1 MISVAI
7 DGPSGAGKSTV
18 SKALSKKMGFI
29 YIDTGAMYRTL
40 AYKAISNNID
50 ISDVESVKTML
61 SDIRLDIR
69 HFDDGQHM
77 FADGVDVTGFIRT
90 PEVSMGASAISAIPS
105 VRQWLLDTQRSF
117 ASSNNCIMDG
127 RDIGT
132 VVLPDATVKIFLTAS
147 AENRAK
153 RRYKEL
159 VEKGENVSFEEVLSD
174 MQLRDKND
182 SSRECAPLALA
193 DDAICVDTSEL
204 TFEETVEKIQKLIT
218 DKVGNLYE

>member
-40 AYKAISNNID
+40 AYKAISSNID
-50 ISDVESVKTML
+50 ISDTEAVKNML
-61 SDIRLDIR
+61 SATSLDIK
-69 HFDDGQHM
+69 HFEDGQHM
-77 FADGVDVTGFIRT
+77 FADGVDVTAYIRT
-90 PEVSMGASAISAIPS
+90 PQVSMGASAISAIPF
-105 VRQWLLDTQRSF
+105 VRQWLLDTQRNF
-117 ASSNNCIMDG
+117 ALSNNCIMDG

-132 VVLPDATVKIFLTAS
+132 VVLPDASVKIFLTAS
-147 AENRAK
+147 DESRAK

-159 VEKGENVSFEEVLSD
+159 VEKGENVTFEEVLSD

-182 SSRECAPLALA
+182 SSRECAPLVAA
-193 DDAICVDTSEL
+193 DDAILVDTSEL
-204 TFEETVEKIQKLIT
+204 TFDETVKKIQKIIT
-218 DKVGNLYE
+218 DKVGNIYE